1 MLQRLL
7 PRVPKFKVLR
17 GLGRKL
23 QRRNALG
30 PKHHHESHAKSAL
43 GLAGNSVKRENP
55 LKYPSQRNLLDCGKH
70 PHHRALNRNV
80 AAERSNV
87 DSIAGPCD
95 HQAAKISR
103 VPPKPPFPLIE
114 ARPTQTRRV
123 KLNRHQPPGSV
134 ARKRSMSLACLELSQ
149 SIGASCAHAVP

>member
-1 MLQRLL
+1 MLQKLL
-7 PRVPKFKVLR
+7 PRATKSKVLR

-23 QRRNALG
+23 QRRSALG
-30 PKHHHESHAKSAL
+30 PKHHYESHAKPAL
-43 GLAGNSVKRENP
+43 GFAGNSVKRENP
-55 LKYPSQRNLLDCGKH
+55 VKYPSQRNLLDGAKH

-80 AAERSNV
+80 AVERSNA
-87 DSIAGPCD
+87 DSIAGSCD

-103 VPPKPPFPLIE
+103 MRPKPPFPLIE

-123 KLNRHQPPGSV
+123 KLNRHPHPGSV

-149 SIGASCAHAVP
+149 SICASCAQGAP